1 MRVFEGRSVMAKK
14 REPLEMTPEEYE
26 RLMALSL
33 LDRNI
38 LTTAQAVGNPQKHTL
53 DAGDL
58 RYMNIPEIFWEV
70 TLDKVTPSVRSELLH
85 FETNLTKFEQK
96 GSGLFLYGL
105 PGVGKTAAAVVLLK
119 FVRER
124 YRSGYFIKLAELR
137 DAMRYQHDFDASET
151 ISERLRTVNFLVI
164 DALSAH
170 DISLPYSRLEDLL
183 AFITYR
189 GEKRRPTLITSTLAP
204 SAMAFAEA
212 GFFSTAGDFLVLQEV
227 TGENRRQSSRAE
239 LSKLLKGG

>member
-1 MRVFEGRSVMAKK
+1 MVKK
-14 REPLEMTPEEYE
+14 TELVEMTPEEYD

-38 LTTAQAVGNPQKHTL
+38 LTTAQAVGNPVKHTL
-53 DAGDL
+53 DAADL

-70 TLDKVTPSVRSELLH
+70 TLPQTTPSAHEALLG
-85 FETNLTKFEQK
+85 FETNLAKFEQK

-119 FVRER
+119 FIRER

-151 ISERLRTVNFLVI
+151 ISVRLRSVNFLVI
-164 DALSAH
+164 DALTAH

-183 AFITYR
+183 GLITYR
-189 GEKRRPTLITSTLAP
+189 GEKRRPTIITSTLEP
-204 SAMAFAEA
+204 TQIVFAETR
-212 GFFSTAGDFLVLQEV
+212 FFTTAGDFLVTHEV
-227 TGENRRQSSRAE
+227 TGENRRLNSRAE
-239 LSKLLKGG
+239 LSKLLKKGG